1 MNFLWEVGHLDKTVK
16 WEPFS
21 NLGKLVYLARDL
33 RIDTESV
40 LLTLIKCRA
49 LETSLEKIMEKF
61 LVKTHG
67 IVSLDTRDKG
77 FYVTVGQL
85 EQLIAIMH
93 RV

>member
-1 MNFLWEVGHLDKTVK
+1 V
-16 WEPFS
+16 
-21 NLGKLVYLARDL
+21 
-33 RIDTESV
+33 
-40 LLTLIKCRA
+40 
-49 LETSLEKIMEKF
+49 EKIIEKF

-85 EQLIAIMH
+85 EKLIAIMH